1 MAKAPAL
8 YRRLLLDFDGLVVC
22 CSYAGYKEVPVA
34 IASLTQLTCLKLE
47 NNCFRAAAKGGQPA
61 ENHAGRL
68 LPLKHLRV
76 LSLGSW

>member
-1 MAKAPAL
+1 M
-8 YRRLLLDFDGLVVC
+8 VC
-22 CSYAGYKEVPVA
+22 CSYAGYKEVPEA

-47 NNCFRAAAKGGQPA
+47 NNCFKTAAAQGQSA